1 MLDGDDRMKL
11 DENVVKQISDFCY
24 NMRDCGYCAFNQE
37 DGCKLYSEEHGI
49 PEKWRGIIDGKER
62 KE

>member
-1 MLDGDDRMKL
+1 MKL